1 MRLKNLR
8 IAICI
13 PARMASTR
21 FPDKPLALLNGQ
33 PMIKRVYE
41 RCLESNLDTYVL
53 TDSKRVA
60 SLFPNENCVI
70 QDDPFENGTER
81 CAGFPY
87 MNRYDAIIN
96 VQGDMPDITVDIIKA
111 IANGIFINDSPIT
124 TVYTKMNKDL
134 QKDPNSVKLIHTH
147 DKAHW
152 FCRAGLEY
160 GAHHLGVYGYTRQ
173 ALSAY
178 SKLHVC
184 NEENI
189 EKLEQLR
196 WLQNDYTM
204 SVYEVKFNGM
214 EINTPEDLIEWHKQN
229 SQ

>member
-8 IAICI
+8 VAICI

-87 MNRYDAIIN
+87 MNRSDAIIN

-111 IANGIFINDSPIT
+111 VANGIFINDSQIT
-124 TVYTKMNKDL
+124 TVYKKMNKDL
-134 QKDPNSVKLIHTH
+134 QKDPNRVKLIHTH

-196 WLQNDYTM
+196 WLQNNYTM